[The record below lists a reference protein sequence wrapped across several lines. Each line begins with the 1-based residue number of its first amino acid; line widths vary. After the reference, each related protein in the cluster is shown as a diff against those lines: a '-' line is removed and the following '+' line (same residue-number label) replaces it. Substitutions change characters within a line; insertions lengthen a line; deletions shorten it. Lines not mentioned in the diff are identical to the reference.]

1 MMGMM
6 NMMNSYI
13 AKTPTKEER
22 KVGNIMEHAAIA
34 ESEVK
39 ALKSMKG
46 MVSGMIDRT
55 QFLDESSQMAIK
67 EFQSLYDMHTEGLA
81 QFVQRIQGMAAS
93 MGAGGMASMPS
104 GMSGQSSGYNF
115 NIASGDLEKMK
126 GMMNMMNSYIAK
138 TPTKEERKVGSMVDH
153 AKIAESEVK
162 ALKSMKGMVAGMLER
177 TQFLDENSQMAIKEF
192 QSLYDMHTEGL
203 F

>member
-1 MMGMM
+1 MSEKPNSAGAGASGYNFNIAQGDLDKMMGMM

-55 QFLDESSQMAIK
+55 QFLDESS
-67 EFQSLYDMHTEGLA
+67 
-81 QFVQRIQGMAAS
+81 
-93 MGAGGMASMPS
+93 
-104 GMSGQSSGYNF
+104 
-115 NIASGDLEKMK
+115 
-126 GMMNMMNSYIAK
+126 
-138 TPTKEERKVGSMVDH
+138 
-153 AKIAESEVK
+153 
-162 ALKSMKGMVAGMLER
+162 
-177 TQFLDENSQMAIKEF
+177 
-192 QSLYDMHTEGL
+192 
-203 F
+203 

>member
-1 MMGMM
+1 MGMM

-22 KVGNIMEHAAIA
+22 KVGNIMDHVAIA

-81 QFVQRIQGMAAS
+81 QFV
-93 MGAGGMASMPS
+93 
-104 GMSGQSSGYNF
+104 
-115 NIASGDLEKMK
+115 
-126 GMMNMMNSYIAK
+126 
-138 TPTKEERKVGSMVDH
+138 
-153 AKIAESEVK
+153 
-162 ALKSMKGMVAGMLER
+162 
-177 TQFLDENSQMAIKEF
+177 
-192 QSLYDMHTEGL
+192 
-203 F
+203 

>member
-1 MMGMM
+1 MGMM

-22 KVGNIMEHAAIA
+22 KVGNIMDHAAIA

-81 QFVQRIQGMAAS
+81 QFV
-93 MGAGGMASMPS
+93 
-104 GMSGQSSGYNF
+104 
-115 NIASGDLEKMK
+115 
-126 GMMNMMNSYIAK
+126 
-138 TPTKEERKVGSMVDH
+138 
-153 AKIAESEVK
+153 
-162 ALKSMKGMVAGMLER
+162 
-177 TQFLDENSQMAIKEF
+177 
-192 QSLYDMHTEGL
+192 
-203 F
+203 

>member
-22 KVGNIMEHAAIA
+22 KVGNIMDHAAIA

-81 QFVQRIQGMAAS
+81 QFV
-93 MGAGGMASMPS
+93 
-104 GMSGQSSGYNF
+104 
-115 NIASGDLEKMK
+115 
-126 GMMNMMNSYIAK
+126 
-138 TPTKEERKVGSMVDH
+138 
-153 AKIAESEVK
+153 
-162 ALKSMKGMVAGMLER
+162 
-177 TQFLDENSQMAIKEF
+177 
-192 QSLYDMHTEGL
+192 
-203 F
+203 